1 MQHCNLRRPRPCL
14 NATSAAVEAD
24 AAVRCPVVIRDIA
37 SINIVDPVDIDPV
50 HCRVIAEVIVIP
62 VAAVVSIAEVSK
74 AIVNAAIET
83 NVQSPESVVEAI
95 APAVESPVTRSPQC
109 ARIRRCDPRARNP
122 VISLGAPRPVA
133 RCPQIVGVRSWRL
146 VIFRQRRRRLV
157 GLLVRQIAL
166 VQIRG
171 LLVGNVAVV
180 RRPVVVAVL
189 PGIACVLHSP
199 LNRCRRLLRIVLC
212 LLLSF
217 ILRVLP
223 QHLRRLSISA
233 RRSHIHIGGV

>member
-24 AAVRCPVVIRDIA
+24 AAVRYPVVIRNIA

-95 APAVESPVTRSPQC
+95 ASAVESPVTRSPQC

-122 VISLGAPRPVA
+122 VVSLGTPRPVT
-133 RCPQIVGVRSWRL
+133 RSPKVVGIRSWRL

-166 VQIRG
+166 VQVGG
-171 LLVGNVAVV
+171 LLIRQAPIVVALIVIVRIVV
-180 RRPVVVAVL
+180 ALIVVVL
-189 PGIACVLHSP
+189 
-199 LNRCRRLLRIVLC
+199 IV
-212 LLLSF
+212 
-217 ILRVLP
+217 
-223 QHLRRLSISA
+223 
-233 RRSHIHIGGV
+233 